1 MVGAVLA
8 EQNNEWMT
16 SRRYMSLEV
25 INRAQA
31 ISDRTEE
38 KELRDAE
45 EEKTLVAQVRA

>member
-8 EQNNEWMT
+8 EQNDEWMP
-16 SRRYMSLEV
+16 SRRCMSLGV

-38 KELRDAE
+38 KEQRDAE
-45 EEKTLVAQVRA
+45 EEKTLVTQ